1 MMRLVLISLTLVNCG
16 VAFVAPRPP
25 GVLTRPLGKT
35 RGEDAAPLGDE
46 VEAYWAKHGSKWRR
60 PLALLDVRAA
70 WVAGELDGVLPSG
83 RPSRGAS
90 DERLISVAQAIEL
103 FDRDVVQIRRRFRN
117 ATPADLAPRYER
129 VAAARLALQR
139 AGTWATAV
147 VEAEK
152 RRAFDRAMVEGDV
165 EAEDAS
171 PAASRAV
178 ATVLSPLL
186 KAAANARNQADGGS
200 LLAMA
205 ELLEAAGDDVD
216 ERWVTGALLADFE
229 AEVQKIEPRAKA
241 PQTYSATSDA
251 ARDEADGASG
261 ALLGVGL
268 AVVAIVAQQ
277 LLSASS
283 GGGGGGGGLEGF
295 PTI

>member
-1 MMRLVLISLTLVNCG
+1 
-16 VAFVAPRPP
+16 
-25 GVLTRPLGKT
+25 
-35 RGEDAAPLGDE
+35 
-46 VEAYWAKHGSKWRR
+46 
-60 PLALLDVRAA
+60 
-70 WVAGELDGVLPSG
+70 
-83 RPSRGAS
+83 
-90 DERLISVAQAIEL
+90 
-103 FDRDVVQIRRRFRN
+103 
-117 ATPADLAPRYER
+117 
-129 VAAARLALQR
+129 
-139 AGTWATAV
+139 
-147 VEAEK
+147 
-152 RRAFDRAMVEGDV
+152 
-165 EAEDAS
+165 
-171 PAASRAV
+171 
-178 ATVLSPLL
+178 
-186 KAAANARNQADGGS
+186 
-200 LLAMA
+200 MA